1 MVDVTG
7 FLVRWLYLCDL
18 ARHIAEV
25 QLLPHQPNHPQHSN
39 PGGYGTTQHANLQEC
54 QFSDTGHASSG
65 SADSPH
71 FDSLQ
76 STQNQPL
83 TTSHAPP
90 LNSDLKWK
98 DRYFKTIISYPA
110 GSQRLYALD
119 SLRIELIQQFA
130 QHLRKTDD
138 TLKRYS
144 SYYNQKDS
152 TNKIGSGEDPF
163 LDADLEIV
171 RAFELATSIN
181 EEDDATLSPED
192 DKEQS
197 STEEAVLVISD
208 EGADVLDAS
217 AASLNSSSKSVNDK
231 GDLPSDEDLESAYHS
246 MSTFREYLPQLVS
259 GVLSSPGAMQPAL
272 LDPILKFRQLLL
284 TRCLQDPN
292 FGIEFCWLLEA
303 EVGRAWKT
311 LFEHRQQ
318 TGRRLIVVLPAE
330 KAAVLAKIGTAKR
343 AAFELLQDVEQAS
356 AYGCLFPTITG
367 SHHVD
372 PDLEPNPALLP
383 SSLSLRRCSHF
394 GDTMHFID
402 RLSRISLDLRRI
414 PAIHRQQSLI
424 DSMEEMNRRL
434 RRRMVTKGDVS
445 LDVEDHGG
453 PEEWPHISDISADMI
468 KYSVHFPLEP
478 NRGTWPGG
486 EFYRNKDFG
495 SAAERSKTGVMRVLN
510 IVPSECRILA
520 SRERCPYLVHLEVA
534 ETGMEGSDARL
545 YTSGAK
551 GIGTTIG
558 ESLSMPTVGNNHDF
572 KDEEAQAFGEAF
584 PTYKIPSE
592 LLVSS
597 PSSKRAVNEGINVEK
612 KQQDMVAR
620 FPRRGGWQSDELY
633 PEEGFADPYEMVRQA
648 EYEQLHQQLFTPQ
661 PHQMPDIL
669 PTTTTKTALL
679 DRVFGLPWSVKC
691 EQIRQASPY
700 GKVKGWRLASFI
712 MKAGE
717 DIRREALVMQVISK
731 LNEWFKTEITE
742 NHRPKMRPYSIMCV
756 GGDAGLLE
764 CLSDAKS
771 LDEVKKKTDG
781 FTTLR
786 DYFERAYGAPIS
798 QGPQI
803 EQQSKQLSGDGSNIT
818 FEMAQD
824 NFLRSLV
831 GYSLVCYI
839 LQIKDRHNANILMD
853 REGHIMHIDFGFVL
867 GDTPK
872 MAKVPIFNERAPFKL
887 SAEFWQVLGGWNF
900 NNGGLGVKF
909 CKMFEK
915 AFACASL
922 HSEEIVSLVESALIN
937 LTGNPTT
944 SKLLANGIKDR
955 LRMRGSPES
964 VEQKTFI
971 MNLVNTALTSLG
983 TSTYDW
989 LQKNMN
995 GYQ

>member
-18 ARHIAEV
+18 ARHIAEI
-25 QLLPHQPNHPQHSN
+25 QLLPHQPTPFRHSN
-39 PGGYGTTQHANLQEC
+39 PRDAMTGPVQGRYGTGYPANSQQNE
-54 QFSDTGHASSG
+54 FRNIERVNSG
-65 SADSPH
+65 STDSPN
-71 FDSLQ
+71 FNPIQ
-76 STQNQPL
+76 PIQNQRSTNPSP
-83 TTSHAPP
+83 TP

-98 DRYFKTIISYPA
+98 DRYFTSILSYPA

-119 SLRIELIQQFA
+119 SLRMELIQQFA
-130 QHLRKTDD
+130 QHLRKTDN

-144 SYYNQKDS
+144 SFCNQKDCIKNLAPD
-152 TNKIGSGEDPF
+152 TDPY

-171 RAFELATSIN
+171 RAIELATSMSD
-181 EEDDATLSPED
+181 EDDASSPED
-192 DKEQS
+192 DKEEA

-208 EGADVLDAS
+208 EGADVFGAS
-217 AASLNSSSKSVNDK
+217 TTSINPNSQSSYDEAN
-231 GDLPSDEDLESAYHS
+231 LPSDGELDSAYHS
-246 MSTFREYLPQLVS
+246 MSIFREYLPQLVS
-259 GVLSSPGAMQPAL
+259 AVLSSPAAMQPAL
-272 LDPILKFRQLLL
+272 LDPILKLRQLLL

-292 FGIEFCWLLEA
+292 WGIEFCWLLEA

-330 KAAVLAKIGTAKR
+330 KAAVLAKIGSAKR
-343 AAFELLQDVEQAS
+343 EAFELLQDVEQAT
-356 AYGCLFPTITG
+356 AYGCLFSTITG
-367 SHHVD
+367 SHHVNT
-372 PDLEPNPALLP
+372 DLEPNPARLP

-402 RLSRISLDLRRI
+402 RLSRISLDLRRV

-445 LDVEDHGG
+445 LDVEDNGG
-453 PEEWPHISDISADMI
+453 PDEWPHLSDISADMI

-478 NRGTWPGG
+478 KTVTWPGG
-486 EFYRNKDFG
+486 NDSKNMGFT

-510 IVPSECRILA
+510 VVSSECRILA

-558 ESLSMPTVGNNHDF
+558 ESLSMLGENYDCQ
-572 KDEEAQAFGEAF
+572 DEEVQAFGEAF

-592 LLVSS
+592 LLLS
-597 PSSKRAVNEGINVEK
+597 PSSSSDSEDIAQKCENKGTEYYQK
-612 KQQDMVAR
+612 DQDKATK
-620 FPRRGGWQSDELY
+620 FPSRGGWQSDELY
-633 PEEGFADPYEMVRQA
+633 PDEGYGNPYETVRQT
-648 EYEQLHQQLFTPQ
+648 EYEELHEQLFPPQ

-669 PTTTTKTALL
+669 PTTTTGTSLL
-679 DRVFGLPWSVKC
+679 DKVFGLPWSVKC

-700 GKVKGWRLASFI
+700 GEVKGWRLASFI

-717 DIRREALVMQVISK
+717 DIRREALVMQVISQ
-731 LNEWFKTEITE
+731 LNEWFQTEIPE
-742 NHRPKMRPYSIMCV
+742 SHRPKMRPYSIMCV

-771 LDEVKKKTDG
+771 VDEVKKNIDG

-786 DYFERAYGAPIS
+786 DYFERAYGAPT
-798 QGPQI
+798 PQDAQI
-803 EQQSKQLSGDGSNIT
+803 DYHNKNFCGDASDIT
-818 FEMAQD
+818 FEIAQD

-839 LQIKDRHNANILMD
+839 LQIKDRHNANILID

-872 MAKVPIFNERAPFKL
+872 MGKVPIFNERAPFKL
-887 SAEFWQVLGGWNF
+887 SAEFWEVLGGWNF
-900 NNGGLGVKF
+900 SNGGLGVKF

-915 AFACASL
+915 AFACASS

-937 LTGNPTT
+937 LTGNPTV
-944 SKLLANGIKDR
+944 SKQLANGIKNR
-955 LRMRGSPES
+955 LRMRGPPES

-971 MNLVNTALTSLG
+971 MNLVN
-983 TSTYDW
+983 
-989 LQKNMN
+989 
-995 GYQ
+995 